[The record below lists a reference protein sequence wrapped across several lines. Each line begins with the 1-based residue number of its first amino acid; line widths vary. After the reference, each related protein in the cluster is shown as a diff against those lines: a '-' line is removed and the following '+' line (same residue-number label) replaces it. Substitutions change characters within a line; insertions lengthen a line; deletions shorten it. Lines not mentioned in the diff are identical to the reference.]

1 LRDFFIVWMERII
14 SVVMVLGA
22 VAVLLGGLGVMTA
35 PQGGL
40 LPGLMVWIAGTIYL
54 ILIGGMVYLGLGIY
68 NNTKRTAEAI
78 ERLSQRS

>member
-1 LRDFFIVWMERII
+1 
-14 SVVMVLGA
+14 
-22 VAVLLGGLGVMTA
+22 
-35 PQGGL
+35 
-40 LPGLMVWIAGTIYL
+40 MVWIAGTIYL